1 MWNDRLGFNGIFNG
15 CIMLKTTAT
24 CRNRASL
31 LNYSG
36 FRMSQRTDAT
46 ISASFR
52 LVVFDAESR
61 FVDFHQYESG
71 MALTLFESGEFVI

>member
-1 MWNDRLGFNGIFNG
+1 
-15 CIMLKTTAT
+15 
-24 CRNRASL
+24 
-31 LNYSG
+31 
-36 FRMSQRTDAT
+36 MSQRTDAT